1 MIRRGAIGGRGHA
14 LAVTYAVGIVL
25 DLIACVVFAVLPHA
39 WGVVAVT
46 VALFPI
52 AAILISKK
60 KRARGVRE
68 SNPAQRIVMV
78 LSLSAAAGTLVYFG
92 YLRLRTDEIQQ
103 FAAFGIAKQITLPLM
118 YVTFFVALIWPYRAA
133 RMTRTGG
140 TPAWWWV
147 MLISLILS
155 AFSSAIVRVQ
165 EFSLLDYLQGIAL
178 VGGALLIAYI
188 GFFAAGWSRKAK
200 SSLVALLI
208 VVSVLAIAERSTSMT
223 PFIGVLVPTVFAM
236 FYLSFRGP
244 GRGLAPF
251 MVGVALAAGL
261 AYVLK
266 SGTTEISL
274 AVVAEIAAACGVLV
288 ILLIPRTFRGVFVLA
303 GSIAGAY
310 AVVHMGVLPLFF
322 GDASFADVTLAQRG
336 YEAATVNEAI
346 FSTPVTTL
354 FGMGPGGVV
363 DLSNSPDAQTL
374 LAAGR
379 TLSAVD
385 GVHLLSA
392 WIMLKLGMLGLLA
405 IGIVAVAVVQR
416 SWAVLSAKRVDTFD
430 AVLLFYVLAGVAM
443 AVPAATNL
451 FANPLPFLFLAI
463 ITARH
468 TANRSDP
475 NSLESP
481 AMKNIVRFSPGRVSR
496 LRSN

>member
-1 MIRRGAIGGRGHA
+1 MDVDKVERGHR
-14 LAVTYAVGIVL
+14 LPVTYVVGIALV
-25 DLIACVVFAVLPHA
+25 LIACVAFAALPQA
-39 WGVVAVT
+39 WGVIAVT

-60 KRARGVRE
+60 KRVRAVRE

-78 LSLSAAAGTLVYFG
+78 LSFCATAGALAYFG
-92 YLRLRTDEIQQ
+92 YLKLRAGEIQQ

-118 YVTFFVALIWPYRAA
+118 YVIFFVALIWPYRGA
-133 RMTRTGG
+133 RVGRKGG

-147 MLISLILS
+147 MLISLTLS

-188 GFFAAGWSRKAK
+188 GFFAADWSRKAK
-200 SSLVALLI
+200 TGLVALLI
-208 VVSVLAIAERSTSMT
+208 VVSVLSIAQQSTGMT

-236 FYLSFRGP
+236 FFLSLRGP

-251 MVGVALAAGL
+251 IVGVALAAGL
-261 AYVLK
+261 AYALK
-266 SGTTEISL
+266 SGPTEISL

-288 ILLIPRTFRGVFVLA
+288 ILLMPRTFRGVFVLA

-322 GDASFADVTLAQRG
+322 GDASFADITLAQRG
-336 YEAATVNEAI
+336 YEAAMVNEAI

-354 FGMGPGGVV
+354 FGMGPGGSV

-379 TLSAVD
+379 TLSTVD

-405 IGIVAVAVVQR
+405 IGIVAVAVVRQ
-416 SWAVLSAKRVDTFD
+416 SWAVLSAKRIDTFN

-463 ITARH
+463 ITARS

-481 AMKNIVRFSPGRVSR
+481 AMENIVRLSHRRVSR
-496 LRSN
+496 QRNS

>member
-1 MIRRGAIGGRGHA
+1 MIRRGAIVERRHA

-25 DLIACVVFAVLPHA
+25 DLIACVVFALLPQA
-39 WGVVAVT
+39 WAVIAVT

-52 AAILISKK
+52 AAVLISKK
-60 KRARGVRE
+60 KHVRGVRE
-68 SNPAQRIVMV
+68 SNPAQRIVIL
-78 LSLSAAAGTLVYFG
+78 LSFCATAGALVYFG
-92 YLRLRTDEIQQ
+92 YLKLRAGEIQQ

-118 YVTFFVALIWPYRAA
+118 YVIFFVALIWPYRGA
-133 RMTRTGG
+133 RVRRTGG
-140 TPAWWWV
+140 NPAWWWV
-147 MLISLILS
+147 MFISVTLS
-155 AFSSAIVRVQ
+155 ALSSAIIRVQ

-178 VGGALLIAYI
+178 VGGALLIAYV
-188 GFFAAGWSRKAK
+188 GFLAGGWSRKAK
-200 SSLVALLI
+200 SGLVAVLI
-208 VVSVLAIAERSTSMT
+208 VVSVLSIAQQSTGMT

-236 FYLSFRGP
+236 FFLSFRGP

-251 MVGVALAAGL
+251 MVGAGLAAGL

-266 SGTTEISL
+266 SGSTEISL

-288 ILLIPRTFRGVFVLA
+288 ILLTPRTFRGVFVLA

-310 AVVHMGVLPLFF
+310 AVVHMGILPLFF
-322 GDASFADVTLAQRG
+322 GDASFEDVTLAQRG
-336 YEAATVNEAI
+336 YEAAMVNEAI

-363 DLSNSPDAQTL
+363 DLSNSPDAHTL

-379 TLSAVD
+379 TLSTVD
-385 GVHLLSA
+385 GVHLLSS

-405 IGIVAVAVVQR
+405 LGILAVAIVRR
-416 SWAVLSAKRVDTFD
+416 SWAVLSAKKIDTFD

-463 ITARH
+463 ITARS
-468 TANRSDP
+468 TANRSDFDW
-475 NSLESP
+475 LESP
-481 AMKNIVRFSPGRVSR
+481 AMKNVVRLSAR
-496 LRSN
+496 